1 MESKDVLK
9 EIGTKNR
16 TCYFDDIMRVIDI
29 NFGNVLLNKKSY

>member
-16 TCYFDDIMRVIDI
+16 TC